1 MPLVIDPAIPA
12 ILLGSI
18 VGLILAIS
26 GAGGGIIAVP
36 LLVFGLGLPVR
47 EAGPIGLLAVGV
59 AAGLAT
65 VLGLRK
71 GIVRYRAAAL
81 VGAFGVLMAPLG
93 VWLAQR
99 IPNVPLMVAFAL
111 ILAWTGVQTL
121 RRTLRSAGENAEL
134 LTGQPCRIG
143 PDTGR
148 FIWNLPCARMLSLTG
163 LLSGLMS
170 GLLGVGGGFV
180 IIPALTRYSDLD
192 QRSILAT
199 SLGVITLVA
208 CGSVAAAA
216 AGGSIAWP
224 VAIPFG
230 AGAVAGLLAGRL
242 IAARLAGPR
251 LQQSFAVVC
260 LLVAS
265 LMIARATGVLL

>member
-1 MPLVIDPAIPA
+1 MPIVIDPAIPA

-81 VGAFGVLMAPLG
+81 VGTFGVLMAPVG
-93 VWLAQR
+93 VWFAQR
-99 IPNVPLMVAFAL
+99 IPNVPLMLVFAL
-111 ILAWTGVQTL
+111 VLVWTGVQTL
-121 RRTLRSAGENAEL
+121 RRSLAPSGKETEL

-143 PDTGR
+143 PHDGR

-208 CGSVAAAA
+208 CGSVVAAAV
-216 AGGSIAWP
+216 GGSIAWP

-265 LMIARATGVLL
+265 LMIARATGVLS

>member
-99 IPNVPLMVAFAL
+99 IPNVPLMLAFAL
-111 ILAWTGVQTL
+111 VLVWTGVHTL
-121 RRTLRSAGENAEL
+121 RRTLRPAGENAEL

-148 FIWNLPCARMLSLTG
+148 FIWNLPCARMLSLIG

-180 IIPALTRYSDLD
+180 IVPALTRYSDLD

-216 AGGSIAWP
+216 VGGSIAWP

-265 LMIARATGVLL
+265 LMIARATSVLL

>member
-1 MPLVIDPAIPA
+1 MPIMIDPAIPA

-81 VGAFGVLMAPLG
+81 VGTFGVLMAPVG

-121 RRTLRSAGENAEL
+121 RRTLTTEVNEKEL
-134 LTGQPCRIG
+134 PTGQPCRIG
-143 PDTGR
+143 PHDGR

-180 IIPALTRYSDLD
+180 IIPALTRHSDLD
-192 QRSILAT
+192 QQSIVAT
-199 SLGVITLVA
+199 SLGVITLVS

-216 AGGSIAWP
+216 AGGSIVWP
-224 VAIPFG
+224 VAVPFG
-230 AGAVAGLLAGRL
+230 AGAVTGLLVGRQV
-242 IAARLAGPR
+242 AARLAGPR

-265 LMIARATGVLL
+265 LMLARATGVLL

>member
-111 ILAWTGVQTL
+111 ILAWTGVQAL
-121 RRTLRSAGENAEL
+121 RRTLTSTMKEKEL

-148 FIWNLPCARMLSLTG
+148 FIWNLPCARKLSLTG

-260 LLVAS
+260 LLVAG
-265 LMIARATGVLL
+265 LMLARATGVLL

>member
-99 IPNVPLMVAFAL
+99 IPNVPLMLAFAL
-111 ILAWTGVQTL
+111 VLVWTGVQTL
-121 RRTLRSAGENAEL
+121 RRTLRPAGENAEL

-216 AGGSIAWP
+216 VGGSIAWP

-265 LMIARATGVLL
+265 LMIARATSELL

>member
-1 MPLVIDPAIPA
+1 
-12 ILLGSI
+12 
-18 VGLILAIS
+18 
-26 GAGGGIIAVP
+26 
-36 LLVFGLGLPVR
+36 
-47 EAGPIGLLAVGV
+47 
-59 AAGLAT
+59 
-65 VLGLRK
+65 
-71 GIVRYRAAAL
+71 
-81 VGAFGVLMAPLG
+81 
-93 VWLAQR
+93 
-99 IPNVPLMVAFAL
+99 
-111 ILAWTGVQTL
+111 
-121 RRTLRSAGENAEL
+121 
-134 LTGQPCRIG
+134 
-143 PDTGR
+143 
-148 FIWNLPCARMLSLTG
+148 MLSLTG

-260 LLVAS
+260 LLVAG
-265 LMIARATGVLL
+265 LMLARATGVLL

>member
-111 ILAWTGVQTL
+111 ILAWTGVQAL
-121 RRTLRSAGENAEL
+121 RRTLTSTMKEKEL

-170 GLLGVGGGFV
+170 GLLGVGG
-180 IIPALTRYSDLD
+180 
-192 QRSILAT
+192 
-199 SLGVITLVA
+199 
-208 CGSVAAAA
+208 
-216 AGGSIAWP
+216 
-224 VAIPFG
+224 
-230 AGAVAGLLAGRL
+230 
-242 IAARLAGPR
+242 
-251 LQQSFAVVC
+251 
-260 LLVAS
+260 
-265 LMIARATGVLL
+265 